1 MYVDDFKLARKK
13 QNINPTWKV
22 QMKDVDLEEPTSL
35 DHVYFGCT
43 QRECQISK
51 DNVDNFKSMFES
63 RISAGATEKLPSTG
77 KLEANKH
84 FILVLYVERS
94 CEEMRGKILRVFE

>member
-1 MYVDDFKLARKK
+1 MYVDDIKLARKK

-43 QRECQISK
+43 QKECQISK

-77 KLEANKH
+77 KPEVNKH
-84 FILVLYVERS
+84 SILVHDVEKS
-94 CEEMRGKILRVFE
+94 CEEMRGKTWRVFK